1 MYDSRLDN
9 ITSLE
14 FSAVARKARND
25 GQNLISLGLGEPHW
39 DPPAEI
45 TDHLSQIIK
54 NSSFGYSTPYGETL
68 LRESILSDLCS
79 KYTLQLSLQYNYHE
93 RRKGALTLALS
104 SILDAGD
111 NVLVV
116 EPCYVSYLP
125 KYF

>member
-79 KYTLQLSLQYNYHE
+79 KYTLQLSLSNIIITN
-93 RRKGALTLALS
+93 GAKELLLSLCLLFLMLATM
-104 SILDAGD
+104 
-111 NVLVV
+111 
-116 EPCYVSYLP
+116 YL
-125 KYF
+125 